1 MECPTVPWDA
11 MDNPTVPRDH
21 EMGWTAGHTRICR
34 GTGGHPMECPT
45 VPWDRGM
52 RWTIPLSHGTM
63 GWDGQWDT
71 HTSVEGQVDIPW
83 NVPLS
88 HGTVGWEGQFTAFLD
103 IYVSLSSL

>member
-1 MECPTVPWDA
+1 
-11 MDNPTVPRDH
+11 
-21 EMGWTAGHTRICR
+21 MGVSVR
-34 GTGGHPMECPT
+34 GTCGHPMECPT

-63 GWDGQWDT
+63 GMGWTVGHT

-88 HGTVGWEGQFTAFLD
+88 HGTAGWDGQFTEFLD
-103 IYVSLSSL
+103 IYASFSPPKGTSSSG